1 MDPPQCASSTTIQ
14 VLVHTLAVELIV
26 FSVLF
31 FTLYVGLAAS
41 LSVGIRLYGLRAL
54 GRTLF
59 TPAMGH
65 GAYNIELADI
75 VIRL

>member
-31 FTLYVGLAAS
+31 FTLYVGVAAS
-41 LSVGIRLYGLRAL
+41 LSVGIRLYGF
-54 GRTLF
+54 GSYFLF

-65 GAYNIELADI
+65 GAYNRVREDI